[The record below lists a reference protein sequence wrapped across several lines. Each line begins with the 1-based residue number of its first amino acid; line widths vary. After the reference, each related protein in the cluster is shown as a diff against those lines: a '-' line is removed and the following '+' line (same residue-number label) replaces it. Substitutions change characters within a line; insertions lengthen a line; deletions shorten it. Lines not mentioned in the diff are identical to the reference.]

1 MMAACSS
8 SFAQIN
14 PPKNELGLNL
24 YGLEIDV
31 DYLGDGLQQP
41 YYMNGLQYKRLINQ
55 HYKWR
60 VSGQY
65 HTRHEEGSVN
75 VDPMQFSTSW
85 NYITTTYEVRSGA
98 ERSFFASSKLTPFV
112 FADIVYRKTN
122 DKGSGSSSGG
132 DFPPY
137 GGSYEINR
145 TTNFAGGMIGFGIK
159 YSPVPSVYIGAETS
173 ISKYWKIFSGQQN
186 SYSVG
191 YFSPIKTLVFGVNF

>member
-1 MMAACSS
+1 MNSCKSTNWDLSLGKASIVMKTITITLLCMMPACSS

-75 VDPMQFSTSW
+75 IDPMQFSTSW
-85 NYITTTYEVRSGA
+85 NYIT
-98 ERSFFASSKLTPFV
+98 
-112 FADIVYRKTN
+112 
-122 DKGSGSSSGG
+122 
-132 DFPPY
+132 
-137 GGSYEINR
+137 
-145 TTNFAGGMIGFGIK
+145 
-159 YSPVPSVYIGAETS
+159 
-173 ISKYWKIFSGQQN
+173 
-186 SYSVG
+186 
-191 YFSPIKTLVFGVNF
+191 